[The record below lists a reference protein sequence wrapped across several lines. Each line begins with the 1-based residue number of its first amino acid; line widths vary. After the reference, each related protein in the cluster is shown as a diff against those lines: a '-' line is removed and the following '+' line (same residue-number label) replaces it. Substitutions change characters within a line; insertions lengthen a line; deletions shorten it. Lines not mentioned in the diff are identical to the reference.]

1 MKLHSKHLLITFSLV
16 AALFTS
22 TAWCADAD
30 DCQLTLSSP
39 DVKFGRFKQDEEVST
54 QQGWHQMPS
63 REINVSI
70 NCPESQ
76 TIALFV
82 QARAGEKGRF
92 YFGDSSGLAVR
103 ASQMVVDG
111 KSYTI
116 AKTVDRTQF
125 TVDGDAQE
133 SLLLRNNTGIIAVNN
148 HQQVS
153 GKQMNIVLSLT
164 PVLSDRQ
171 FNHVGDT
178 VTLESNLMWEVL
190 TK

>member
-1 MKLHSKHLLITFSLV
+1 MKRHGQHLLMTFSLV

-22 TAWCADAD
+22 AAWSAD
-30 DCQLTLSSP
+30 DCQITFSSP
-39 DVKFGRFKQDEEVST
+39 DVSFGRFKQDEEVSV
-54 QQGWHQMPS
+54 QQSWHQMPS
-63 REINVSI
+63 REINVSV

-76 TIALFV
+76 TMAFFV
-82 QARAGEKGRF
+82 QAPAGEKGRF

-111 KSYTI
+111 KPYAIARTI
-116 AKTVDRTQF
+116 DRTQF
-125 TVDGDAQE
+125 TADGDAQQ
-133 SLLLRNNTGIIAVNN
+133 SQLLRNNNGVIAMDN

-153 GKQMNIVLSLT
+153 GKQMNLVLTLT

-178 VTLESNLMWEVL
+178 VTLESDLMWEVL